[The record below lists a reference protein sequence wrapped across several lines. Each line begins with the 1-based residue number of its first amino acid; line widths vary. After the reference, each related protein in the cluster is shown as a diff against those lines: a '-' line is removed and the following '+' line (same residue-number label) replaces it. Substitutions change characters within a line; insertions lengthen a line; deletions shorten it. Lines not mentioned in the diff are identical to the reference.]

1 MQHLPDPDMQP
12 EFYDSVPVKRL
23 ISWVIDTVLILVLA
37 ALVVPFT
44 AFTGLFFFP
53 FLAFLVGFFYR
64 WFTIASGSATWG
76 MRVLAIEF
84 RNAQGARFDTA
95 TALLHTVGYTVS
107 FALPLLQ
114 LVSMVLMATGPRGQ
128 GLTDLVL
135 GTVAVNRR
143 AV

>member
-1 MQHLPDPDMQP
+1 MHHLPDPDMQP
-12 EFYDSVPVKRL
+12 EFYESVPVKRL
-23 ISWVIDTVLILVLA
+23 IAWVMDTVLILVLA

-64 WFTIASGSATWG
+64 WITIATGSATWG
-76 MRVLAIEF
+76 MRLLAIEF
-84 RNAQGARFDTA
+84 RTAHGARFDTG
-95 TALLHTVGYTVS
+95 TAFLHTLGYTVS
-107 FALPLLQ
+107 FGLPILQ
-114 LVSMVLMATGPRGQ
+114 MVSVVLMATGPRGQ

-143 AV
+143 SV